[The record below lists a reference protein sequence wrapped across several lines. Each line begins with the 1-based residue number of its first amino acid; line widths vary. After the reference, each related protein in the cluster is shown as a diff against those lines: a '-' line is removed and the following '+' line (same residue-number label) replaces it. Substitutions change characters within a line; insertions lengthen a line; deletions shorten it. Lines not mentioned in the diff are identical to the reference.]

1 MQNRCFQI
9 FRLQNVKVFFEK
21 RKKLQNKFTRLFP
34 MVIYYFSKIRKNNT
48 NLIKISHV
56 IELNL
61 SVSLN

>member
-1 MQNRCFQI
+1 M
-9 FRLQNVKVFFEK
+9 FRWQNVKVFFEK
-21 RKKLQNKFTRLFP
+21 EKKLQNIFTRLFP
-34 MVIYYFSKIRKNNT
+34 MAIYYFSKIRKNKT